1 MNEKFFDLRKEKQD
15 RIMGAAME
23 VFALYG
29 YEHAS
34 TDDMVKRAH
43 ISKGLLFHYF
53 GSKLGL
59 YTFLYDYCVR
69 FMSMQFQRMI
79 PEGER
84 DYFRLQEGLL
94 SSWTDAMRQYPYIR
108 LFLMNADEETDAE
121 ALAEIIA
128 RRDTY
133 NEMLAEIA
141 SRYDERPFKADAP
154 VALVS
159 NVVWYALAGLLK
171 DIDKREEGWQ
181 DAYEEAARAYLNMMH
196 RISYK

>member
-1 MNEKFFDLRKEKQD
+1 MSKVLLLN
-15 RIMGAAME
+15 GSP
-23 VFALYG
+23 
-29 YEHAS
+29 HAHGC
-34 TDDMVKRAH
+34 T
-43 ISKGLLFHYF
+43 
-53 GSKLGL
+53 
-59 YTFLYDYCVR
+59 
-69 FMSMQFQRMI
+69 
-79 PEGER
+79 
-84 DYFRLQEGLL
+84 
-94 SSWTDAMRQYPYIR
+94 
-108 LFLMNADEETDAE
+108 AE
-121 ALAEIIA
+121 ALAEITA